1 MATDRLPISPD
12 DIYQLDWLED
22 AQLSPDG
29 RWVAYVR
36 VSADRLKNGYRR
48 AIWVA
53 ATDGST
59 PPRQFTSGAA
69 SDSSPRWS
77 PDGTRLA
84 FQSTREGDKDQIF
97 VLRFD
102 GGEARA
108 LTKLPNGARSPAWSP
123 DGRRIAFLARL
134 NADEQGREDRGEE
147 MQPPRDKWEAEAR
160 KLEERRK
167 AEENVDPRSLTR
179 LPYRSGVSFID
190 DRTSHIYIVD
200 SNLDADDRTPR
211 RLTSGKGNW
220 SAPAWLPDGS
230 ALLATREHDPAK
242 ESLFLGRAV
251 FRVPLD
257 GSAPTE
263 LAGPPFT
270 YAGLGVG
277 GTQIGPSASPD
288 GRWIA
293 ALRKPE
299 ERATSQNTRLCILPA
314 GGSEPRDLTLA
325 LDRSI
330 FGYQWTAEGS
340 LLALVEDS
348 GDTSVRRVTLDGV
361 VDTVVGGTRI
371 VDDFAASSNGGI
383 AFIAS
388 QPDCPS
394 DLWVR
399 APDGEESRLTEI
411 HAKLLAE
418 RQVIIPQEIRYAA
431 PDGLE
436 IQGWVLYPPG
446 FDPNGK
452 YPLGVFIHGGPHTM
466 WGPSFRTLWPD
477 WQAAAGQGY
486 VVFFCNPRGSEGYG
500 QAFQIALHDGWGEND
515 YRDILAGI
523 EAVVARG
530 GIDTER
536 ICVTGGSY
544 GGFMTTWLI
553 GHDQRFRAA
562 VAQRGVY
569 HLMSF
574 YGTSDAYELIE
585 NEFSGE
591 PWQEVDKLWRHS
603 PLAHA
608 PNIHTPL
615 LILHADLDYRAP
627 ISDAEQLFGMLRR
640 LGRTVEMVRYPRE
653 GHELT
658 RSGEPSHRV
667 DHLRRILDW
676 WGQHAPA
683 PAD

>member
-1 MATDRLPISPD
+1 MAKDRLPISPD

-36 VSADRLKNGYRR
+36 VTPDRLKNGYRR

-53 ATDGST
+53 ATNGST
-59 PPRQFTSGAA
+59 PPRQFTSGAPA
-69 SDSSPRWS
+69 DTYPRWS

-84 FQSTREGDKDQIF
+84 FQSARNGDREQVF
-97 VLRFD
+97 VIRFD

-108 LTKLPNGARSPAWSP
+108 LTRLPSGARAPAWSP
-123 DGRRIAFLARL
+123 DGRQIAFVARL
-134 NADEQGREDRGEE
+134 SLEEQGREDRGEI
-147 MQPPRDKWEAEAR
+147 QPPHDKWEAEAR
-160 KLEERRK
+160 KLDEKRKTEESH
-167 AEENVDPRSLTR
+167 DPRLLTR
-179 LPYRSGVSFID
+179 LPYRTGVSFVD
-190 DRTSHIYIVD
+190 DKTSHIYVVD
-200 SNLDADDRTPR
+200 SDPDADEQTPR
-211 RLTSGKGNW
+211 RLTSGAGNW
-220 SAPAWLPDGS
+220 SLPTWLPSGS
-230 ALLATREHDPAK
+230 ALLSTREHDPAK
-242 ESLFLGRAV
+242 ESQFLGRAI

-257 GSAPTE
+257 GSAPVE

-270 YAGLGVG
+270 YVGLGIG
-277 GTQIGPSASPD
+277 GAKIGPTVSPD

-299 ERATSQNTRLCILPA
+299 ERATGQNTRLCIFPID
-314 GGSEPRDLTLA
+314 GGEARDLTLA

-330 FGYQWTAEGS
+330 FGYQWTTDGA
-340 LLALVEDS
+340 LLALVEDN
-348 GDTSVRRVTLDGV
+348 GDTSVRRVTLDETAA
-361 VDTVVGGTRI
+361 TVVGGTRI
-371 VDDFAASSNGGI
+371 VDDFAAADGGI

-388 QPDCPS
+388 APDAPS
-394 DLWVR
+394 DLWFR
-399 APDGEESRLTEI
+399 DTDGGERRLTDI
-411 HAKLLAE
+411 HARLLAE
-418 RQVIIPQEIRYAA
+418 REVIIPQEIRYPA

-446 FDPNGK
+446 FDPNRA
-452 YPLGVFIHGGPHTM
+452 YPMAVFIHGGPHTM
-466 WGPSFRTLWPD
+466 WGPSFRSLWPD

-500 QAFQIALHDGWGEND
+500 QAFQTALHDGWGEAD

-523 EAVVARG
+523 DEVVARG
-530 GIDTER
+530 GIDTNR

-544 GGFMTTWLI
+544 GGFMTAWLI
-553 GHDQRFRAA
+553 GHDRRFRAA

-585 NEFSGE
+585 SEFSGE
-591 PWQEVDKLWRHS
+591 PWQEVEKLWRHS
-603 PLAHA
+603 PLAYA
-608 PNIHTPL
+608 PDIHTPL

-627 ISDAEQLFGMLRR
+627 ISDAEQLFSILRR

-658 RSGEPSHRV
+658 RSGEPAHRV

-676 WGQHAPA
+676 WAQHAPA
-683 PAD
+683 SEA

>member
-1 MATDRLPISPD
+1 MTTDRLPVTPD

-36 VSADRLKNGYRR
+36 VSADRLKNNYRR

-53 ATDGST
+53 ATDGAT
-59 PPRQFTSGAA
+59 PPRQFTGGTA
-69 SDSSPRWS
+69 SDTSPRWS
-77 PDGTRLA
+77 PDGARLA
-84 FQSTREGDKDQIF
+84 FQSNRDGDKDQIY
-97 VLRFD
+97 VMRFD
-102 GGEARA
+102 GGEARS
-108 LTKLPNGARSPAWSP
+108 LTRLPNGARSPAWSP
-123 DGRRIAFLARL
+123 DGKQIAFLGRL
-134 NADEQGREDRGEE
+134 NSDEQEREDRGEV
-147 MQPPRDKWEAEAR
+147 QPPKDKWDAEAR
-160 KLEERRK
+160 KLAEK
-167 AEENVDPRSLTR
+167 QQAEETTDPRLLTR
-179 LPYRSGVSFID
+179 LPYRTGVSFID
-190 DRTSHIYIVD
+190 DKTSHIYIID
-200 SNLDADDRTPR
+200 SDPDADDRTPR
-211 RLTSGKGNW
+211 RITRGAGNW
-220 SAPAWLPDGS
+220 SAPSWLPDGS
-230 ALLATREHDPAK
+230 ALLSTREHDPAK

-251 FRVPLD
+251 FRVLLD
-257 GSAPTE
+257 GTEPVE

-299 ERATSQNTRLCILPA
+299 ERATSQNGRLCILPTE
-314 GGSEPRDLTLA
+314 GGEPRDLTLA

-330 FGYQWTAEGS
+330 FGYQWTADGD
-340 LLALVEDS
+340 LLALVEDN
-348 GDTSVRRVTLDGV
+348 GDTSVRRVPLDGDVEPV
-361 VDTVVGGTRI
+361 VAGTRI
-371 VDDFAASSNGGI
+371 VEAFSASSNGGV
-383 AFIAS
+383 AFVTAA
-388 QPDCPS
+388 PDSPS
-394 DLWVR
+394 DLWFR
-399 APDGEESRLTEI
+399 AANGSERRLTEI
-411 HAKLLAE
+411 HAKLLTQ
-418 RQVIIPQEIRYAA
+418 RQVTIPQQIRYSA

-452 YPLGVFIHGGPHTM
+452 YPLAVFIHGGPHTM

-477 WQAAAGQGY
+477 WQAAAGAGY

-500 QAFQIALHDGWGEND
+500 QVFQAALYDGWGAAD

-523 EAVVARG
+523 DTVVAHG

-553 GHDQRFRAA
+553 GHDRRFRAA

-591 PWQEVDKLWRHS
+591 PWQEVDKLWQHS
-603 PLAHA
+603 PLAYA
-608 PNIHTPL
+608 PDIHTPL

-627 ISDAEQLFGMLRR
+627 ISDAEQLFGVLRR
-640 LGRTVEMVRYPRE
+640 LGRTVEFVRYPRE

-658 RSGEPSHRV
+658 RSGEPGHRV

-676 WGQHAPA
+676 WQRYAPA
-683 PAD
+683 PTE

>member
-1 MATDRLPISPD
+1 MGMDRLPVTPD

-22 AQLSPDG
+22 AQISPDG

-36 VSADRLKNGYRR
+36 VSPDRLKNNYRR
-48 AIWVA
+48 AIWIA
-53 ATDGST
+53 ASDGSS
-59 PPRQFTSGAA
+59 PPRQFTAGAG
-69 SDSSPRWS
+69 SDTAPRWS

-84 FQSTREGDKDQIF
+84 FQSVRDGDKEQVF
-97 VLRFD
+97 VIRFD

-108 LTKLPNGARSPAWSP
+108 LTRLPNGARSPAWSP
-123 DGRRIAFLARL
+123 DGRQIAFLARL
-134 NADEQGREDRGEE
+134 NGDEQGREDRGEN
-147 MQPPRDKWEAEAR
+147 QPPKDKWEAEAR
-160 KLEERRK
+160 KLEEKRK
-167 AEENVDPRSLTR
+167 TEETLDPRLLTH

-190 DRTSHIYIVD
+190 DKTSHIYVITSD
-200 SNLDADDRTPR
+200 PDADDRAPR
-211 RLTSGKGNW
+211 RVTSGAGNW
-220 SAPAWLPDGS
+220 SPPSWLPDGS
-230 ALLATREHDPAK
+230 TLLSTREQDPAK

-251 FRVPLD
+251 FRIPLD
-257 GSAPTE
+257 GSEPVE

-299 ERATSQNTRLCILPA
+299 ERATSQNTRLCVLPIE
-314 GGSEPRDLTLA
+314 GGEPRDLTLE

-330 FGYQWTAEGS
+330 FGHQWTADGN
-340 LLALVEDS
+340 LLAMVEDN
-348 GDTSVRRVTLDGV
+348 GDTSVRRVSLDGGVTPV
-361 VDTVVGGTRI
+361 VSGTRI
-371 VDDFAASSNGGI
+371 VEAFSAAANGST
-383 AFIAS
+383 AFVAA
-388 QPDCPS
+388 
-394 DLWVR
+394 
-399 APDGEESRLTEI
+399 APDGPSDVWFRAADGAERRLTDV
-411 HAKLLAE
+411 HAKLRSE
-418 RQVIIPQEIRYAA
+418 RHIIIPQEIRYTA
-431 PDGLE
+431 PDGLD

-452 YPLGVFIHGGPHTM
+452 YPLALFIHGGPHTM

-477 WQAAAGQGY
+477 WQAAAGHGY

-500 QAFQIALHDGWGEND
+500 QAFQAALYDGWGEAD
-515 YRDILAGI
+515 YRDILAGVD
-523 EAVVARG
+523 EVVARG

-544 GGFMTTWLI
+544 GGFMTTWLV

-585 NEFSGE
+585 NEFDGE
-591 PWQEVDKLWRHS
+591 PWQEIDKLWRHS
-603 PLAHA
+603 PLAYA

-640 LGRTVEMVRYPRE
+640 LGRTVEFVRYPRE

-667 DHLRRILDW
+667 DHLQRILDW
-676 WGQHAPA
+676 WARHAPA
-683 PAD
+683 PVE

>member
-1 MATDRLPISPD
+1 MAKDRLPVSPD

-29 RWVAYVR
+29 RWIAYVR
-36 VSADRLKNGYRR
+36 VHPDRLKNGYRR

-53 ATDGST
+53 AADGST
-59 PPRQFTSGAA
+59 PPRQFTGGLG
-69 SDSSPRWS
+69 SDSAPRWS
-77 PDGTRLA
+77 PGGARLA
-84 FQSTREGDKDQIF
+84 FQSTRDGDKDQIY

-102 GGEARA
+102 GGEAQA
-108 LTKLPNGARSPAWSP
+108 LTHLPHGARSPVWSP
-123 DGRRIAFLARL
+123 DGRQIAFLARL
-134 NADEQGREDRGEE
+134 SLDEQEREERGETGS
-147 MQPPRDKWEAEAR
+147 PKDKWEAEAR
-160 KLEERRK
+160 KLEEKRK
-167 AEENVDPRSLTR
+167 AEETLDPRHLTR

-190 DRTSHIYIVD
+190 DKTSHIYVVD
-200 SNLDADDRTPR
+200 SDPDAEERTPR
-211 RLTSGKGNW
+211 RVTSGAGNW
-220 SAPAWLPDGS
+220 SVPAWLPDGS
-230 ALLATREHDPAK
+230 ALLSTREHDPAT
-242 ESLFLGRAV
+242 ESMFLGRAV

-257 GSAPTE
+257 GSAPVE

-277 GTQIGPSASPD
+277 GTQVGPSASPD

-299 ERATSQNTRLCILPA
+299 ARATAQNTRLCVLPA
-314 GGSEPRDLTLA
+314 EGGEARDLTMD

-330 FGYQWTAEGS
+330 FGYQWTQEGD
-340 LLALVEDS
+340 LLALVEDN
-348 GDTSVRRVTLDGV
+348 GDTGVRRVTLDGAV
-361 VDTVVGGTRI
+361 ETVVGGTRI
-371 VDDFAASSNGGI
+371 VDSFTASGGRI

-388 QPDCPS
+388 APDAPS
-394 DLWVR
+394 DLWFR
-399 APDGEESRLTEI
+399 APDGGEHRLTHI
-411 HAKLLAE
+411 HAKLLAK
-418 RQVIIPQEIRYAA
+418 RHVIIPQEIRYSA

-436 IQGWVLYPPG
+436 IQGWLLYPPG
-446 FDPNGK
+446 FDPTGK
-452 YPLGVFIHGGPHTM
+452 FPLAVFIHGGPHTM

-500 QAFQIALHDGWGEND
+500 QAFQTALHDAWGEAD

-523 EAVVARG
+523 ETVAARG
-530 GIDTER
+530 GIDESR

-544 GGFMTTWLI
+544 GGFMTAWLI
-553 GHDQRFRAA
+553 GHDGRFRAA

-585 NEFSGE
+585 SEFSGA
-591 PWQEVDKLWRHS
+591 PWEEVEKLWRHS
-603 PLAHA
+603 PLAYA
-608 PNIHTPL
+608 PHIHTPL

-627 ISDAEQLFGMLRR
+627 IADAEQLFATLRR

-676 WGQHAPA
+676 WAQYAPA
-683 PAD
+683 AEA